1 MLGYIWAF
9 MIVGGVV
16 FSFITGKS
24 DGISA
29 SVMQGADK
37 AIQLIISIAGSMC
50 LWTGIMNIAD
60 RSGLSEIIS
69 RMLSPVLRI
78 LMPELKENKKACSA
92 VCANVTANLLGLGNA
107 ATPLGIKAMKELR
120 RLNTSTECPDN
131 TMIMFVVINTA
142 SLQLIPTTA
151 AALRQAAGSSDPYSI
166 LPAVWISSLIALAA
180 GITAAKLFGKASEKK
195 RHILIMQRS

>member
-151 AALRQAAGSSDPYSI
+151 AALRQAAGM
-166 LPAVWISSLIALAA
+166 
-180 GITAAKLFGKASEKK
+180 T
-195 RHILIMQRS
+195 

>member
-1 MLGYIWAF
+1 
-9 MIVGGVV
+9 
-16 FSFITGKS
+16 
-24 DGISA
+24 
-29 SVMQGADK
+29 MQGADK

-180 GITAAKLFGKASEKK
+180 GITAAKLFGKKK
-195 RHILIMQRS
+195 GKRKGIY

>member
-60 RSGLSEIIS
+60 RSGLSEI
-69 RMLSPVLRI
+69 M
-78 LMPELKENKKACSA
+78 KENKKACSA